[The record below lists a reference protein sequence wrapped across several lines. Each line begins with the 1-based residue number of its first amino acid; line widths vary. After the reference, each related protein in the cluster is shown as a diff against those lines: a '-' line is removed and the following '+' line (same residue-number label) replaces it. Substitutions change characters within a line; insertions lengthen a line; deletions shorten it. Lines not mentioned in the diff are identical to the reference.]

1 MPGVAPDRRADVNFV
16 SMSLDSSLGSWWPRD
31 RWERAI
37 LIGAAIAVVIAAS
50 AVVGTLRTRTVVHKA
65 AIASLTNYAAVGM
78 EQFVNGYESLL
89 RQSFV
94 PILPPAGYA
103 EPSGGRD
110 PLPVSDMLETMA
122 RLQRDPCRCLI
133 APRPSAVFRL
143 GLNARDIAVAD
154 SQGRPLAGLD
164 SLVAETVRRQADSL
178 ARQGWS
184 YGYQVADA
192 QFVFFTHRAD
202 STTGRRYAYGF
213 VVPSAHMVEA
223 VLRPAFQSV
232 RLIPRHLLGVVSR
245 NDQFLSLGVE
255 TREGQV
261 LFSTTPAY
269 PDGPTDALNMPTLRG
284 GLIVRAHLNPRLKD
298 ALIPGGIPPR
308 VPVREIGLIG
318 LSLALLLAIAAL
330 ALRVGALARLRSD
343 LASSVTHELR
353 TPLTGIRLAAET
365 MLLGRTPN
373 PEAQRRSLT
382 RIVDESKRLQQLI
395 DNVLHFSRAERRLTR
410 VRAEPVQL
418 RPIVER
424 AAGDLSPL
432 VAGRAIELVV
442 QVPTDLLVNGDVD
455 ALRQIMLNLLD
466 NAVRYGPDRQTITIG
481 AEGRDGEIELWVE
494 DRGPGVPPTDRKRV
508 WEAFVRLER
517 DRDTAMTGTG
527 LGLAVVRE
535 LVVAQGGRCWIEGAR
550 ADDLGARVE
559 IRLPRGAAPP

>member
-1 MPGVAPDRRADVNFV
+1 V
-16 SMSLDSSLGSWWPRD
+16 
-31 RWERAI
+31 
-37 LIGAAIAVVIAAS
+37 
-50 AVVGTLRTRTVVHKA
+50 
-65 AIASLTNYAAVGM
+65 
-78 EQFVNGYESLL
+78 Q
-89 RQSFV
+89 
-94 PILPPAGYA
+94 
-103 EPSGGRD
+103 
-110 PLPVSDMLETMA
+110 
-122 RLQRDPCRCLI
+122 
-133 APRPSAVFRL
+133 
-143 GLNARDIAVAD
+143 
-154 SQGRPLAGLD
+154 
-164 SLVAETVRRQADSL
+164 
-178 ARQGWS
+178 QGWR
-184 YGYQVADA
+184 YGYQVTAARRDRDA

-213 VVPSAHMVEA
+213 VVPAAHMVEG

-245 NDQFLSLGVE
+245 NDEFLSLGVE
-255 TREGQV
+255 TREGRE
-261 LFSTTPAY
+261 LFSSAPAY

-308 VPVREIGLIG
+308 VLVREIGLIG

-365 MLLGRTPN
+365 MLLGRAPN
-373 PEAQRRSLT
+373 PEAERRSLA

-395 DNVLHFSRAERRLTR
+395 DNVLHFSRAERRSTR

-418 RPIVER
+418 RPVVER

-442 QVPTDLLVNGDVD
+442 QVPADLLVNGDAD

-494 DRGPGVPPTDRKRV
+494 DRGPGVPPPDRKRV

-517 DRDTAMTGTG
+517 DRETAMTGTG

-535 LVVAQGGRCWIEGAR
+535 LVVAQGGRCWIEGAAGEDR
-550 ADDLGARVE
+550 GARVE
-559 IRLPRGAAPP
+559 IRLPSGAAPP